1 MTNQVNVKPE
11 VIIRRLHFT
20 QGKTPEEIA
29 QMWRFEL
36 KYVEQII
43 NTEKFKTMKK
53 TNMSAKT
60 RNKRIVQ
67 LRNEGLSQQ
76 AIADNVGCSTSTV
89 QRVLGSRPRQQQVTK
104 PAPRTATKPVAKKM
118 VKAKASPKTGFVTE
132 YSILWGAFKF
142 VKTSK

>member
-53 TNMSAKT
+53 TKMSAKT

-67 LRNEGLSQQ
+67 LRNEGLTQQ
-76 AIADNVGCSTSTV
+76 AIADNIGCSTSTV
-89 QRVLGSRPRQQQVTK
+89 QRVLGSRPRKPQV
-104 PAPRTATKPVAKKM
+104 TKPVAKKM

>member
-53 TNMSAKT
+53 TKMSAKT
-60 RNKRIVQ
+60 RDKRIVQ
-67 LRNEGLSQQ
+67 LRNEGLTQA
-76 AIADNVGCSTSTV
+76 AIADNIGCSTSTV
-89 QRVLGSRPRQQQVTK
+89 QRVLGSRPRKPQV
-104 PAPRTATKPVAKKM
+104 AKPVAKKV

>member
-89 QRVLGSRPRQQQVTK
+89 QRVLGSRPRRQQVTK
-104 PAPRTATKPVAKKM
+104 PVTKRVMKK
-118 VKAKASPKTGFVTE
+118 VSKTKASPKTGFVTE

>member
-36 KYVEQII
+36 KYVKQII

-53 TNMSAKT
+53 TKMSAKT

-67 LRNEGLSQQ
+67 LRNEGLTQQ

-89 QRVLGSRPRQQQVTK
+89 QRVLGSRPRK
-104 PAPRTATKPVAKKM
+104 PQVAKPMAKKV

>member
-29 QMWRFEL
+29 RMWRFEL

-53 TNMSAKT
+53 TKMSAKT

-67 LRNEGLSQQ
+67 LRKEGLTQE

-89 QRVLGSRPRQQQVTK
+89 QRVLGSRPRQQQVAK
-104 PAPRTATKPVAKKM
+104 PAAKPVAKKM
-118 VKAKASPKTGFVTE
+118 TKAKASPKTGFVTE

>member
-1 MTNQVNVKPE
+1 MVKKINVTPE
-11 VIIRRLHFT
+11 VIIRRLHFN

-29 QMWRFEL
+29 HMWSFEL
-36 KYVEQII
+36 KYVERII

-53 TNMSAKT
+53 TKMSIKT

-76 AIADNVGCSTSTV
+76 AVADNVGCSTSTV
-89 QRVLGSRPRQQQVTK
+89 QRVLGSRPRKPQVAK
-104 PAPRTATKPVAKKM
+104 ASPKPVAKKLN
-118 VKAKASPKTGFVTE
+118 KTKASPKTGFVTE

>member
-36 KYVEQII
+36 KYVQQII

-60 RNKRIVQ
+60 RNKRIVR
-67 LRNEGLSQQ
+67 LRNEGLTQE

-89 QRVLGSRPRQQQVTK
+89 QRVLGSRPRKQQVS
-104 PAPRTATKPVAKKM
+104 KPVAKKIT
-118 VKAKASPKTGFVTE
+118 KASPKTGFVTE

>member
-1 MTNQVNVKPE
+1 MTNQVSVKPE

-53 TNMSAKT
+53 TKMSAKT

-67 LRNEGLSQQ
+67 LRNEGLTQQ
-76 AIADNVGCSTSTV
+76 AIADNIGCSTSTV
-89 QRVLGSRPRQQQVTK
+89 QRVLGSRPRKPQVTK
-104 PAPRTATKPVAKKM
+104 PVTKRVMKK
-118 VKAKASPKTGFVTE
+118 VSKTKASPKTGFVTE

-142 VKTSK
+142 VRSMA

>member
-36 KYVEQII
+36 KYVQQII

-53 TNMSAKT
+53 TKMSAKT

-67 LRNEGLSQQ
+67 LRNEGLTQQ
-76 AIADNVGCSTSTV
+76 AIADNIGCSTSTV
-89 QRVLGSRPRQQQVTK
+89 QRVLGSRPRKPQV
-104 PAPRTATKPVAKKM
+104 TKPVAKKM

>member
-36 KYVEQII
+36 KYVKQII

-53 TNMSAKT
+53 KNMSTKT
-60 RNKRIVQ
+60 RNKRIVR
-67 LRNEGLSQQ
+67 LRNEGLTQE

-89 QRVLGSRPRQQQVTK
+89 QRVLGSRPRKPQV
-104 PAPRTATKPVAKKM
+104 TKPVAKKI

>member
-53 TNMSAKT
+53 TKMSAKT

-67 LRNEGLSQQ
+67 LRNEGLTQQ
-76 AIADNVGCSTSTV
+76 AIADNIGCSTSTV
-89 QRVLGSRPRQQQVTK
+89 QRVLGSRPRKPQVTK
-104 PAPRTATKPVAKKM
+104 PAPKPVAKKM